1 MKKAASLFVLFAVWG
16 VLLPASSR
24 NLEGR
29 IRPQAPQFDLLIKN
43 GHVIDPGNGI
53 DSVMDVAVTGAKIAR
68 VAANI
73 DPASARRVA
82 DATGLHVVPGLPR
95 SRFCEVTG
103 YWCR

>member
-1 MKKAASLFVLFAVWG
+1 VLAASSV
-16 VLLPASSR
+16 LPASNRAGDAASR
-24 NLEGR
+24 
-29 IRPQAPQFDLLIKN
+29 QQSPQFDLLIKN